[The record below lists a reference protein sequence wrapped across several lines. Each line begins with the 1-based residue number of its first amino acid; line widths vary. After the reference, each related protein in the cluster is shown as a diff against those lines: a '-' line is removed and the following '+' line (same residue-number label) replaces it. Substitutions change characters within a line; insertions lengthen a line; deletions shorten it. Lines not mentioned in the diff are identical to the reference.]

1 MKLFQG
7 TAGKL
12 VVLGLFFVLSLIYM
26 GYLLDKAGVTNPL
39 ANSKSYT
46 VSFEVADVDNAI
58 PVGDVKIAG
67 VTVGGIDS
75 VEHRGDKARVVVH
88 LDQDAAPLHE
98 GAQVKMRIGAK
109 SLAGESY
116 IDIVDGHGKPM
127 PRGSKI
133 VPQAVERG
141 VQLRDVVNS
150 LDPKTRD
157 ALSGVIRTAG
167 KGTAGTKEDVN
178 GAMTGLGQ
186 LGRQGY
192 TAVDAISAQ
201 SQDLKVLAQQTTTVL
216 DALDTGKGQ
225 IGSLVRNAQQLT
237 SATSGQRESVAATV
251 RKLPG
256 TLSST
261 QQATG
266 RLQEL
271 STSVAPVA
279 ADLKEAAPF
288 LNTSLEQLPQ
298 TTKDLRG
305 LLPDLTGTLNRAP
318 GTLDRIPTTA
328 QDVSS
333 LVPQARTAMTNLN
346 PMLSYLRPYGPELGA
361 FFANFGSIFQYKDEA
376 GIHFFRLLP
385 DEGNEAIA
393 KGVPAPLPKVLTNSN
408 PYPAPGQSV
417 APDGRDFTKLHQRPN

>member
-1 MKLFQG
+1 MKFFQG

-12 VVLGLFFVLSLIYM
+12 VVLGVFFVLSMIYM
-26 GYLLDKAGVTNPL
+26 GYLLDKAGATNPL

-46 VSFEVADVDNAI
+46 VSFEVNDVDNAI

-75 VEHRGDKARVVVH
+75 VEQVGGKALVVVH

-98 GAQVKMRIGAK
+98 GAKVKARIGAK
-109 SLAGESY
+109 SIAGESY
-116 IDIVDGHGKPM
+116 IDIVDGNGKEM
-127 PRGSKI
+127 PSGSRI
-133 VPQAVERG
+133 VPESVERG
-141 VQLRDVVNS
+141 VQLRDVVHS
-150 LDPKTRD
+150 LDPKTRE

-167 KGTAGTKEDVN
+167 EGTTGTKEDVD

-186 LGRQGY
+186 LGREGY

-201 SQDLKVLAQQTTTVL
+201 SQDLKVLAQQTTDVL

-225 IGSLVRNAQQLT
+225 IASLVRNAQQLT
-237 SATSGQRESVAATV
+237 SATSGQQENLASSV

-256 TLSST
+256 VLSST

-266 RLQEL
+266 KLKEL
-271 STSVAPVA
+271 STSVGPVA
-279 ADLKEAAPF
+279 ADLKEAAPS
-288 LNTSLEQLPQ
+288 LNTALEQLPQ
-298 TTKDLRG
+298 TTEDLRG
-305 LLPDLTGTLNRAP
+305 LLPDLTGTLHRAP
-318 GTLDRIPTTA
+318 GTLDRVPATA
-328 QDVSS
+328 QDVSN

-346 PMLSYLRPYGPELGA
+346 PMLSYLKPYGPELGA
-361 FFANFGSIFQYKDEA
+361 FFANFGSIFQYTDEA

-385 DEGNEAIA
+385 DEGSEAIV
-393 KGVPAPLPKVLTNSN
+393 KGVPAPLPDVLTNSN

-417 APDGRDFTKLHQRPN
+417 SPEGRDFTKLHQWPN